1 MTKGTEGEAG
11 FRVPPFPLAARVGL
25 AGWQFA
31 TRLGMA
37 PPCLDEESLIAAAR
51 KRTGLHHFGS
61 DEFRLPMRRLLY
73 ALEEEAGLHLLGRA
87 VMRNS
92 LIRALECR
100 LRLEKLT
107 DLHPEISERPV
118 TAPVFITGMQRTGT
132 TKLHRLLSCAPELR
146 PLTAAEGLCPAPP
159 GRPVRNDPRAEK
171 KRLALAR
178 TAERGMKYMSP
189 ALFAIHPIEAEAPEE
204 DVFLFDVSFI
214 SPAVDATL
222 EVPSYT
228 KWMREIDQKPPY
240 AYLRRLI
247 QLLLWQKP
255 GRYLGK
261 TPHHQEN
268 LDALF
273 DVFPDAKVIQTHRD
287 PLTVVPSFSSM
298 MAHAGAMLA
307 HDIDPRTVGR
317 RVADQM
323 LNSVERAIVARA
335 STPPNSVL
343 DVYYDDLAR
352 DPLTEMKKIY
362 DFIGLEWNSE
372 SEARMRRWIRG
383 NPQHKYGIHRYQ
395 LSDFGLDAE
404 ELGAR
409 FKHYREHFHVPEDV
423 PEDVPENLPGEKK

>member
-1 MTKGTEGEAG
+1 MTERTTGNRGEAH
-11 FRVPPFPLAARVGL
+11 FRIPPFPMPARVGL
-25 AGWQFA
+25 AGWRLA
-31 TRLGMA
+31 TRLGLA
-37 PPCLDEESLIAAAR
+37 PPSLDEESLIAAAR
-51 KRTGLHHFGS
+51 KRTGLHHFEH
-61 DEFRLPMRRLLY
+61 DDFRLPMRRLLH
-73 ALEEEAGLHLLGRA
+73 ALEAEAGLHLLGRA

-100 LRLEKLT
+100 LRLENLT
-107 DLHPEISERPV
+107 DLYPEICERPV

-146 PLTAAEGLCPAPP
+146 PLSAAEGLSPALP
-159 GRPVRNDPRAEK
+159 GRPVRNDPRAER

-178 TAERGMKYMSP
+178 TAQRGMKYMSP

-222 EVPSYT
+222 DVPSYT

-240 AYLRRLI
+240 AYVRRLI

-268 LDALF
+268 LDVLF
-273 DVFPDAKVIQTHRD
+273 DVFPDAKVIHTHRD
-287 PLTVVPSFSSM
+287 PLEVVPSFSSM
-298 MAHAGAMLA
+298 MTHAGALLA
-307 HDIDPRTVGR
+307 SNIDAKNVAR

-323 LNSVERAIVARA
+323 LNSVERAIAARA
-335 STPPNSVL
+335 NTPPDSVL
-343 DVYYDDLAR
+343 DVYYDDLVGN
-352 DPLTEMKKIY
+352 PLAEMQKIY
-362 DFIGLEWNSE
+362 DFIGLQWNSE
-372 SEARMRRWIRG
+372 AEARMQRWISG
-383 NPQHKYGIHRYQ
+383 NPQHKFGIHRYQ
-395 LSDFGLDAE
+395 LSDFGLEAE

-409 FKHYREHFHVPEDV
+409 FKHYRERFDVPVNVPE
-423 PEDVPENLPGEKK
+423 ESK